1 MLQEFFF
8 MIIGITGL
16 IGSGKDTIADY
27 LTTYHGFKRV
37 SFAASLK
44 DAVAAVFGW
53 DREYLEGTTKA
64 SRQWREKKDV
74 WWSNRLG
81 IDITP
86 RWILQYW
93 GTDVCRNHFHNDI
106 WVASVEHKL
115 LNSKEDIVITD
126 CRFDNEVAAIKNAG
140 GVAIRVK
147 RGPDPEW
154 YDSAIAYNRGPNG
167 NTSWS
172 LSKMM
177 LDKLK
182 IHASEYSSIGLQY
195 NHIIENNGTIDELHN
210 SVYSIIN
217 SQSQD
222 LHAAK

>member
-1 MLQEFFF
+1 

-27 LTTYHGFKRV
+27 LTTHHGFKRV
-37 SFAASLK
+37 SFASSLK

-64 SRQWREKKDV
+64 SRKWREKKDE

-81 IDITP
+81 IEITP

-126 CRFDNEVAAIKNAG
+126 CRFSNEVAAIKNAG
-140 GVAIRVK
+140 GVAIRVQ
-147 RGPDPEW
+147 RGPNPDW
-154 YDSAIAYNRGPNG
+154 YDSAISYNRGPNG
-167 NTSWS
+167 NSSWA
-172 LSKMM
+172 LSKMK
-177 LDKLK
+177 LDNMK
-182 IHASEYSSIGLQY
+182 IHDSEYSSIGLKY
-195 NHIIENNGTIDELHN
+195 NYIIENNGTIDELHN
-210 SVYSIIN
+210 KMYEILN
-217 SQSQD
+217 RQSEG
-222 LHAAK
+222 LRAAM

>member
-1 MLQEFFF
+1 

-27 LTTYHGFKRV
+27 LTTYQGFKRV

-64 SRQWREKKDV
+64 SRAWREQKDE

-81 IDITP
+81 MDITP

-115 LNSKEDIVITD
+115 INSKEDIVITD
-126 CRFDNEVAAIKNAG
+126 CRFSNEVAAIKNAG
-140 GVAIRVK
+140 GIALRVK
-147 RGPDPEW
+147 RGPDPKW
-154 YDSAIAYNRGPNG
+154 YDSAIAYNKGPNG
-167 NTSWS
+167 NSAWA
-172 LSKMM
+172 LSKGK

-182 IHASEYSSIGLQY
+182 IHASEYSSIGLNY
-195 NHIIENNGTIDELHN
+195 DYIVENDGTIDELHN
-210 SVYSIIN
+210 KIYAIIN
-217 SQSQD
+217 SQSPN
-222 LHAAK
+222 LPAAN

>member
-1 MLQEFFF
+1 

-27 LTTYHGFKRV
+27 LPTHHGFKRV

-64 SRQWREKKDV
+64 SRVWREQKDE

-81 IDITP
+81 MDITP

-115 LNSKEDIVITD
+115 INSKEDIVITD
-126 CRFDNEVAAIKNAG
+126 CRFSNEVAAIKNAG
-140 GVAIRVK
+140 GIALRVK
-147 RGPDPEW
+147 RGPDPKW
-154 YDSAIAYNRGPNG
+154 YDSAIAYNKGPNG
-167 NTSWS
+167 NSAWA
-172 LSKMM
+172 LSKGK

-182 IHASEYSSIGLQY
+182 IHASEYSSIGLNY
-195 NHIIENNGTIDELHN
+195 DYIVENDGTIDELHN
-210 SVYSIIN
+210 KIYAIIN
-217 SQSQD
+217 SQSPN
-222 LHAAK
+222 LPAAN

>member
-1 MLQEFFF
+1 

-106 WVASVEHKL
+106 WVSSVEHKL
-115 LNSKEDIVITD
+115 LNSKEYIVITD

-154 YDSAIAYNRGPNG
+154 YDSAVAFNRGPNG
-167 NTSWS
+167 NASWS
-172 LSKMM
+172 LGKMK

>member
-1 MLQEFFF
+1 MLQEFSF

-27 LTTYHGFKRV
+27 LTTHHGFKRV

-44 DAVAAVFGW
+44 DAVASVFGW

-64 SRQWREKKDV
+64 SRVWREQRDE

-81 IDITP
+81 MDITP
-86 RWILQYW
+86 RWVLQYW

-126 CRFDNEVAAIKNAG
+126 CRFDNEVAAIKNANG
-140 GVAIRVK
+140 IAIRVK
-147 RGPDPEW
+147 RGADPKW
-154 YDSAIAYNRGPNG
+154 YDAAIAYNKGPNG
-167 NTSWS
+167 NANWS
-172 LSKMM
+172 VSKSK

-182 IHASEYSSIGLQY
+182 IHASEYSSVGLSY
-195 NHIIENNGTIDELHN
+195 DHIVENNSTIDELYN
-210 SVYSIIN
+210 KIAGIVN
-217 SQSQD
+217 SQSLSHPD
-222 LHAAK
+222 AM